1 MTVALSD
8 GTVSLPIDS
17 SGVNYPDGGAPLS
30 PPSISSHSGT
40 LVQDAT
46 ITLTGGF
53 TAERSGQLLFLTGN
67 PALNGTCAT
76 EFVPINGGALNP
88 ASPDC
93 WKHATD
99 QSFSGS
105 GASIKF
111 TKAAGNA
118 IEGAHNSKFLLPER
132 AREIYYSYTSRVVMT
147 DWTSQSGGQIKM
159 GRLSTVENSH
169 SFEPVFGHTDIRNGS
184 ATAIQYYST
193 LPTYTNMKYSDGT
206 TNVLAEDT
214 FGKWT
219 RHEEWVKLPD
229 YPSKNQATVG
239 FWAGGLI
246 CDDEEI
252 FRLQGA
258 PEEIALITETP
269 DENWEYSWQEYT
281 IDKVLIPFYVRSWMD
296 CVVHDDCIYINDSP
310 ERVELGNSPVLHEC
324 TKKVVQEQ
332 LSRSASSIQFK
343 ARLGNLLTSDNIY
356 AFVVNSDGQYS
367 SGRLIRS
374 AA

>member
-17 SGVNYPDGGAPLS
+17 GGVNYPDGGEPLS

-46 ITLTGGF
+46 ITLAGAF
-53 TAERSGQLLFLTGN
+53 TANRSGQLLFLTGN

-76 EFVPINGGALNP
+76 EFVPINGSALDVNHVN
-88 ASPDC
+88 C
-93 WKHATD
+93 YRHATD
-99 QSFSGS
+99 DSFSGG
-105 GASIKF
+105 GASIKLVKNSSSP
-111 TKAAGNA
+111 T
-118 IEGAHNSKFLLPER
+118 EGAHNPKFLLPSR
-132 AREIYYSYTSRVVMT
+132 KKEIFYSYTSKILMN
-147 DWTSQSGGQIKM
+147 DWSSQSGGQIKM
-159 GRLSTVENSH
+159 GRINAVTNSH
-169 SFEPVFGHTDIRNGS
+169 SFAPTFGHTDIRTGTS
-184 ATAIQYYST
+184 TAIQYYST
-193 LPTYTNMKYSDGT
+193 LPDYTNMKYSNGT
-206 TNVLAEDT
+206 TTATAEAT

-219 RHEEWVKLPD
+219 RHEMHVKLPD

-246 CDDEEI
+246 CDDEEV

-258 PEEIALITETP
+258 PEEISLITELPT
-269 DENWEYSWQEYT
+269 ENWEYLFEEYAF
-281 IDKVLIPFYVRSWMD
+281 DKILLPFFTRQWMD
-296 CVVHDDCIYINDSP
+296 CVVYVDCIYVNDSP

-332 LSRSASSIQFK
+332 LSRSASSVQFK
-343 ARLGNLLTSDNIY
+343 ARLGDLLTSDNIY

-367 SGRLIRS
+367 AGRLIRS